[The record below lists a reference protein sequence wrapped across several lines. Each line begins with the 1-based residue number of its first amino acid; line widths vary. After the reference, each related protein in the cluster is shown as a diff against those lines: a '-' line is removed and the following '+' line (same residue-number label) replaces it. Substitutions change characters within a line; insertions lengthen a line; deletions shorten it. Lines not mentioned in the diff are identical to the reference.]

1 VVLVSFD
8 LGGNRIRFHHTGG
21 GGGGGGI
28 GMMCLGRMCL
38 EGQTFLLF
46 RLSGLVNIS
55 P

>member
-1 VVLVSFD
+1 MVLVSFD

-21 GGGGGGI
+21 GGGGGI

-38 EGQTFLLF
+38 GGQTFLLF